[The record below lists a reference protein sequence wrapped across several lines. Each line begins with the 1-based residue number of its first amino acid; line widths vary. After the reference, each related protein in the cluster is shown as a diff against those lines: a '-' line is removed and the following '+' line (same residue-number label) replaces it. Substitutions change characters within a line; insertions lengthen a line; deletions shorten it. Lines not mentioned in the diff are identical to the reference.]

1 MSVAHFVSYVFRHA
15 YHTFISYMTLEAII
29 IYDDTEKKIV
39 WVPLFS
45 LHFQSIS
52 DEEEEIIDHYMRQ
65 MDVHVQRADNFFRI
79 RGVQD

>member
-1 MSVAHFVSYVFRHA
+1 MMIPR
-15 YHTFISYMTLEAII
+15 
-29 IYDDTEKKIV
+29 KKIV